1 MLISNKKHNIFK
13 KITLLIVFFT
23 IFLGCSV
30 PKITRAAGGA
40 YYFDVMS
47 AQPSSKPAFGPYTDA
62 KNNPDKNY
70 CETSRGKII
79 SDDYDNGNINVD
91 FSKCVLITKS
101 NPTSQDVIAKS
112 PLPWQTVQQI
122 VSGNT
127 GAVFW
132 LMYHNAD
139 KQYQISQYPSKK
151 DCSVSWSEIQ
161 SQNKTNIL
169 DKDCV
174 TTKPTPPTGSV
185 VIGSKQDTNLQMH
198 LDNNE
203 NQPTKP
209 DTITKYEPLAPLPN
223 PDKTGELLTSINTAD
238 TCAFGKYLNIV
249 IKLFFGICAVLA
261 MIMIVIGGVQ
271 YMTTEL
277 ISSKESAK
285 HSITGA
291 IFGFLLALSAYLLL
305 NTINPK
311 LLDAC
316 LSELPQ
322 ATVIISPDDTSTG
335 SDTKLC
341 ISTTNPPNPD
351 SAAGTSMKSVI
362 SKPAMPEYITARD
375 NIAGITLGKKYL
387 ITAQTAV
394 EGFYSSSKSYT
405 TNNPGNIGNT
415 DDGKTKKF
423 STLTEGIQ
431 AQISKVVSG
440 SGSYKI
446 GSKPT
451 CALGNESYQG
461 YLYQYLRIYSTSA
474 RQNNIYLNDII
485 GYFADNGKKITG
497 KTTMDQIYNMN

>member
-1 MLISNKKHNIFK
+1 MK
-13 KITLLIVFFT
+13 KIEELRQL
-23 IFLGCSV
+23 
-30 PKITRAAGGA
+30 
-40 YYFDVMS
+40 
-47 AQPSSKPAFGPYTDA
+47 
-62 KNNPDKNY
+62 Y
-70 CETSRGKII
+70 CCAEFKE
-79 SDDYDNGNINVD
+79 D
-91 FSKCVLITKS
+91 
-101 NPTSQDVIAKS
+101 
-112 PLPWQTVQQI
+112 
-122 VSGNT
+122 
-127 GAVFW
+127 
-132 LMYHNAD
+132 H
-139 KQYQISQYPSKK
+139 
-151 DCSVSWSEIQ
+151 
-161 SQNKTNIL
+161 
-169 DKDCV
+169 
-174 TTKPTPPTGSV
+174 
-185 VIGSKQDTNLQMH
+185 
-198 LDNNE
+198 
-203 NQPTKP
+203 
-209 DTITKYEPLAPLPN
+209 TITKYEPLAPLPN

-375 NIAGITLGKKYL
+375 KIAGITLGKKYL